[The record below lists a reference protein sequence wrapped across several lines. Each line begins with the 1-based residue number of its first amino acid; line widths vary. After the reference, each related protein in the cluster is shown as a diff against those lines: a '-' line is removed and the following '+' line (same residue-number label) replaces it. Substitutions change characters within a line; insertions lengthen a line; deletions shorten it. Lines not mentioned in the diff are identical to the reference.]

1 MSEPVNTFI
10 FIAPSTDRYVGC
22 SDIEIPDARI
32 NFSGTSPAAEC
43 PSCDNVRV
51 YLQGY
56 DNPKPDGSSYTIHYL
71 IEHILPQLRR
81 RESDAS

>member
-10 FIAPSTDRYVGC
+10 YIRPDEDSYVAC

-32 NFSGTSPAAEC
+32 NFDGGRATAEC
-43 PSCDNVRV
+43 PSCDNVMV

-56 DNPKPDGSSYTIHYL
+56 YNPKPDGSSYTLHYL
-71 IEHILPQLRR
+71 IEHIVPQLRN
-81 RESDAS
+81 RETS